1 MWISFIMNAP
11 LVCCP
16 FLVIIYG
23 WPGATANPSKNDDWK
38 WATDRRF
45 IHDKRLLKK
54 STVHTLVTIL
64 KALVESLNPRGPPMT
79 AIRLEAFLGFISQI
93 LKTFLFC
100 FNGSQV

>member
-1 MWISFIMNAP
+1 MFRTQKSSQLSTFGQIIVTIRALEP
-11 LVCCP
+11 YLV
-16 FLVIIYG
+16 
-23 WPGATANPSKNDDWK
+23 S
-38 WATDRRF
+38 
-45 IHDKRLLKK
+45 
-54 STVHTLVTIL
+54 IL